1 MDRFDHHFTEDE
13 AKSLL
18 QELLPSVEEMMSTR
32 NRIVELQ
39 PELAAGLEK
48 AIGNGGSRATGELL
62 NLMQRIS
69 LLLQTIQESGVL
81 VKDLDRGLLDF
92 PSEREGRMVFLCW
105 EYGEPELAYWHDID
119 AGFGGRQ
126 PL

>member
-13 AKSLL
+13 AKALL
-18 QELLPSVEEMMSTR
+18 KELLPTIEELMASR

-48 AIGNGGSRATGELL
+48 AVGNGGSHATGELL
-62 NLMQRIS
+62 GLMQRVGF
-69 LLLQTIQESGVL
+69 LVQQIQEAGVL

-92 PSEREGRMVFLCW
+92 PSEREGRIVFLCW